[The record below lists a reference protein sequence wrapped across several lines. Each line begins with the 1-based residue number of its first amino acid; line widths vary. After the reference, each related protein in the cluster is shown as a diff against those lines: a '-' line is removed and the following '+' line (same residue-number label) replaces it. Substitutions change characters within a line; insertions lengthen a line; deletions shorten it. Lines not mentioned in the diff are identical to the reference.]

1 METIE
6 IDLFDK
12 YELLPPNALAI
23 LEKYEDFDFTY
34 DECRAMLADFEAIG
48 YTFEYYLD
56 AQPHSLRKI
65 KEYNLDILT
74 EQGPKTVFFTDLQPI
89 EETEKAIVLKYGTFT
104 TLKCT
109 QL

>member
-1 METIE
+1 MK
-6 IDLFDK
+6 DLFEYPHEIPNKVNNVLANYDQEETNLS
-12 YELLPPNALAI
+12 YE
-23 LEKYEDFDFTY
+23 
-34 DECRAMLADFEAIG
+34 ECARLVKDLNSIG
-48 YTFEYYLD
+48 YTCDYGLD
-56 AQPHSLRKI
+56 GIPFDLRKI

>member
-1 METIE
+1 MK
-6 IDLFDK
+6 DLFEYPHEIPNKVNNVLANYDK
-12 YELLPPNALAI
+12 EETNLSYE
-23 LEKYEDFDFTY
+23 
-34 DECRAMLADFEAIG
+34 ECARLVKDLNSIG
-48 YTFEYYLD
+48 YTCDYGLD
-56 AQPHSLRKI
+56 GIPFDLRKI

-89 EETEKAIVLKYGTFT
+89 EETEKAIVLIYGTFT

>member
-1 METIE
+1 MK
-6 IDLFDK
+6 DLFDYPHEIPNKVNEVLAK
-12 YELLPPNALAI
+12 YDQDEANLS
-23 LEKYEDFDFTY
+23 YE
-34 DECRAMLADFEAIG
+34 ECAKLVKDLNSIG
-48 YTFEYYLD
+48 YTCDYGLD
-56 AQPHSLRKI
+56 GAPFNLRKI